1 MKNQND
7 REGSRHFRQLMK
19 NTNFRILFTLALP
32 LIARAQDT
40 GQIEPGAGSWKTWV
54 ISSGKDF
61 RVPPPPDA
69 AATKAELEWL
79 RGTIAEKDSRIAAQ
93 VKFWDAG
100 PPAYRWIELLSN
112 RVIAGADI
120 TPIPPRLYALVA
132 SAMYDATIAA

>member
-19 NTNFRILFTLALP
+19 NTNFRILFTLALT
-32 LIARAQDT
+32 LSARAQDT

-69 AATKAELEWL
+69 AATLNELAFLKAFSQEKDP
-79 RGTIAEKDSRIAAQ
+79 TIADQ
-93 VKFWDAG
+93 VRFWNAG
-100 PPAYRWIELLSN
+100 APSYRWVDVVTNRLL
-112 RVIAGADI
+112 D
-120 TPIPPRLYALVA
+120 
-132 SAMYDATIAA
+132 